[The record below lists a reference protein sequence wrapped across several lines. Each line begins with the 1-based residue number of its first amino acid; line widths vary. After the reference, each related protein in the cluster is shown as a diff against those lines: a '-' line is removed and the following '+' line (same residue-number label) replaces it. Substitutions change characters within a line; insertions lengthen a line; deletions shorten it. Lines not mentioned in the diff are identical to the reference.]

1 MSSYVRA
8 ELRQLVRARAS
19 ALCEYCLIDEADT
32 FLGCQVDHIISEKH
46 GGPTEAHNLA
56 YARAFCNRAKGTDI
70 GSISRRSG
78 EFARFFDPRQDHWG
92 NHFLL
97 SGALIEPRT
106 PVGEATARI
115 LGFNNPERVLERQAL
130 RRMGRYPPARARS
143 ALAESDA

>member
-1 MSSYVRA
+1 MSSYVSV

-46 GGPTEAHNLA
+46 GGPTEPHNLA
-56 YARAFCNRAKGTDI
+56 YACAFCNRGKGTDI
-70 GSISRRSG
+70 GSISHSSG
-78 EFARFFDPRQDHWG
+78 EFARFFNPRQDHWG
-92 NHFLL
+92 NHFVL

-115 LGFNNPERVLERQAL
+115 LGFNNAERVLERQAL
-130 RRMGRYPPARARS
+130 RRMERYPPARALN
-143 ALAESDA
+143 AIAESNA